1 MGKVRLPYKK
11 AAFGE
16 RGENL
21 SADFIQEKEI
31 YHTGLCKRGGWENFS
46 VEFTQER

>member
-1 MGKVRLPYKK
+1 MGKVRLPYKM

-21 SADFIQEKEI
+21 SADFIQE
-31 YHTGLCKRGGWENFS
+31 R
-46 VEFTQER
+46 